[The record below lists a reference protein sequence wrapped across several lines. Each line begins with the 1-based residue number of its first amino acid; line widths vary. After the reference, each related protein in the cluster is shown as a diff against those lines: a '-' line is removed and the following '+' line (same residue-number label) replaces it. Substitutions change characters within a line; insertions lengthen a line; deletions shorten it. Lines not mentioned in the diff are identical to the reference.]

1 MGTTCCG
8 LSRKGFESQPTCP
21 IMPFIFKPTALPG
34 VVVIE
39 PQVFEDDRGFF
50 METYKKSDFISAG
63 LDVDF
68 VQENHSRSVQGTLR
82 GLHLQRA
89 PRAQGKLVR
98 AVEGE
103 ILDVA
108 ADIRRESPTF
118 GQWVSVTLS
127 AENRRSVYIP
137 AGYAHGFCVVSPDAQ
152 VLYKTTDEYAPELE
166 WGVRWDDPVL
176 GIPWP
181 VSAPLLSSRDSHW
194 PALSNV

>member
-1 MGTTCCG
+1 
-8 LSRKGFESQPTCP
+8 
-21 IMPFIFKPTALPG
+21 MPFIFKPTALPG

-39 PQVFEDDRGFF
+39 PEVFPDDRGFF
-50 METYKKSDFISAG
+50 METYKKSDFIAAG

-68 VQENHSRSVQGTLR
+68 VQENHSRSVRGTLR

-98 AVEGE
+98 AIEGE

-181 VSAPLLSSRDSHW
+181 VSAPRLSSRDSRW
-194 PALSNV
+194 PALSDV

>member
-1 MGTTCCG
+1 
-8 LSRKGFESQPTCP
+8 
-21 IMPFIFKPTALPG
+21 
-34 VVVIE
+34 
-39 PQVFEDDRGFF
+39 
-50 METYKKSDFISAG
+50 
-63 LDVDF
+63 
-68 VQENHSRSVQGTLR
+68 VQGTLR

-108 ADIRRESPTF
+108 ADIRRESATF

-127 AENRRSVYIP
+127 ADNRRSVYIP

-181 VSAPLLSSRDSHW
+181 VSAPRLSARDSRW
-194 PALSNV
+194 PALSDI

>member
-1 MGTTCCG
+1 
-8 LSRKGFESQPTCP
+8 
-21 IMPFIFKPTALPG
+21 MPFIFRPTTLPG

-39 PQVFEDDRGFF
+39 PAVFPDDRGFF
-50 METYKKSDFISAG
+50 METYKKSDFIAAG

-127 AENRRSVYIP
+127 AENRLSVYIP

-152 VLYKTTDEYAPELE
+152 VLYKTTDEYAPDLE

-181 VSAPLLSSRDSHW
+181 VSAPRLSSRDSRW
-194 PALSNV
+194 PALSDV